1 MVYGAALTLPR
12 WLSRPAAR
20 VSAAIPARQ
29 LPQPAPTEVPAH
41 LRTAEMVYVR
51 KGGQSG
57 PLAPPYSGPYRV
69 ISKGPKYFNI
79 DIGGQQQ
86 AVTVDRLKP
95 HTGAAASTPAAAPR
109 KGRPPAARPPPS
121 TPPSPARRTP
131 SPGLPATT
139 GARPVQETPASEIR
153 PLSDNTKV

>member
-1 MVYGAALTLPR
+1 MAVDLQ
-12 WLSRPAAR
+12 R
-20 VSAAIPARQ
+20 VDAAIPTRQ

-41 LRTAEMVYVR
+41 LQAAKMVYVM

-57 PLAPPYSGPYRV
+57 PLAPPYSRPYRV

-95 HTGAAASTPAAAPR
+95 HTGAAASTPAAVPR
-109 KGRPPAARPPPS
+109 RGRPLAARLPP
-121 TPPSPARRTP
+121 
-131 SPGLPATT
+131 
-139 GARPVQETPASEIR
+139 
-153 PLSDNTKV
+153 